1 MNLYPNFSFDITH
14 KDTKTNAR
22 LGKINTPHGSVE
34 TPNFIFCGTKA
45 TIKNLSPRDFA
56 NEGTQIILANTYHL
70 MLNGGADLME
80 KFGGIHK
87 LMGWKGPILTDSGGF
102 QVFSFGHGTV
112 ADEIKGRRNDG
123 RKSMICKIREEG
135 VEFYSYVDGS
145 KRVITPEISI
155 QTQQKIGAD
164 LILMFDECTPFN
176 VEKKYTENSMHLS
189 HRWGKRSL
197 EYFIKHNDHRQAL
210 YGIVQGGIYE
220 DLRKQSV
227 EFVNSEDFFG
237 IAVGGSL
244 GQNKEQMH
252 SIVNMTMANVRRD
265 RPVHLLGIGGFSDI
279 INGVECGI
287 DTFDCVHPTRIARH
301 GCAIVRPDVYRKY
314 KNTCNHHKNQT
325 CHFSRNAIEA
335 ESPLDISHNG
345 SPVWLASNTSEDDKK
360 EVIKE
365 FISLKNAI
373 FKNSYEP
380 IDSECQCYTCQNFSG
395 AYLHYLIK
403 ANENLFMS
411 LLSIH
416 NIRQMNNLMLDIRD
430 GLKNGEM
437 DGVKKRWIYC

>member
-1 MNLYPNFSFDITH
+1 MNLYPNFSFDILQ
-14 KDTKTNAR
+14 KDEKTDAR
-22 LGKINTPHGSVE
+22 LGMINTPHGSVE

-45 TIKNLSPRDFA
+45 SIKNLSPRDFA

-87 LMGWKGPILTDSGGF
+87 LMGWNGPMLTDSGGF

-112 ADEIKGRRNDG
+112 ADEIKGRRNNQ
-123 RKSMICKIREEG
+123 RKSMISKIREEG

-145 KRVITPEISI
+145 KRIITPEISI

-210 YGIVQGGIYE
+210 YGIVQGGVYE
-220 DLRKQSV
+220 DLRKESV
-227 EFVNSEDFFG
+227 DFVNTEDFFG

-244 GQNKEQMH
+244 GQNKDQMH
-252 SIVNMTMANVRRD
+252 SIVNLTMSNVRRD
-265 RPVHLLGIGGFSDI
+265 RPVHLLGIGGFSDV

-301 GCAIVRPDVYRKY
+301 GCAIVRPDVYKKY
-314 KNTCNHHKNQT
+314 NDRSVKE
-325 CHFSRNAIEA
+325 FVSLRNA
-335 ESPLDISHNG
+335 
-345 SPVWLASNTSEDDKK
+345 V
-360 EVIKE
+360 
-365 FISLKNAI
+365 
-373 FKNSYEP
+373 FKNSFEP

-395 AYLHYLIK
+395 AYLNYLIK

-416 NIRQMNNLMLDIRD
+416 NIRQMNNLMLDVRN
-430 GLKNGEM
+430 GLKSGSL
-437 DGVKKRWIYC
+437 DGVRKMWLN

>member
-1 MNLYPNFSFDITH
+1 MNLYPNFSFDILH
-14 KDTKTNAR
+14 KDEKTDAR
-22 LGKINTPHGSVE
+22 LGMINTPHGSVE

-45 TIKNLSPRDFA
+45 SIKNLSPRDFA

-87 LMGWKGPILTDSGGF
+87 LMGWNGPMLTDSGGF

-112 ADEIKGRRNDG
+112 ADEIKGRRNNQ
-123 RKSMICKIREEG
+123 RKPMISKIREEG

-145 KRVITPEISI
+145 KRIITPEISI

-210 YGIVQGGIYE
+210 YGIVQGGVYE
-220 DLRKQSV
+220 DLRKESV
-227 EFVNSEDFFG
+227 DFVNTEDFFG

-244 GQNKEQMH
+244 GQNKDQMH
-252 SIVNMTMANVRRD
+252 SIVNLTMSNVRRD
-265 RPVHLLGIGGFSDI
+265 RTVHLLGIGGFSDV

-301 GCAIVRPDVYRKY
+301 GCAIVRPDVYKKY
-314 KNTCNHHKNQT
+314 NDRSVKE
-325 CHFSRNAIEA
+325 FVSLRNA
-335 ESPLDISHNG
+335 
-345 SPVWLASNTSEDDKK
+345 V
-360 EVIKE
+360 
-365 FISLKNAI
+365 
-373 FKNSYEP
+373 FKNSFEP

-395 AYLHYLIK
+395 AYLNYLIK

-416 NIRQMNNLMLDIRD
+416 NIRQMNNLMLDVRN
-430 GLKNGEM
+430 GLKSGSL
-437 DGVKKRWIYC
+437 DGVRKMWLN

>member
-1 MNLYPNFSFDITH
+1 
-14 KDTKTNAR
+14 
-22 LGKINTPHGSVE
+22 
-34 TPNFIFCGTKA
+34 
-45 TIKNLSPRDFA
+45 
-56 NEGTQIILANTYHL
+56 

-87 LMGWKGPILTDSGGF
+87 LMGWNGPMLTDSGGF

-112 ADEIKGRRNDG
+112 ADEIKGRRNNQ
-123 RKSMICKIREEG
+123 RKPMISKIREEG

-145 KRVITPEISI
+145 KRIITPEISI

-210 YGIVQGGIYE
+210 YGIVQGGVYE
-220 DLRKQSV
+220 DLRKESV
-227 EFVNSEDFFG
+227 DFVNTEDFFG

-244 GQNKEQMH
+244 GQNKDQMH
-252 SIVNMTMANVRRD
+252 SIVNLTMSNVRRD
-265 RPVHLLGIGGFSDI
+265 RTVHLLGIGGFSDV

-301 GCAIVRPDVYRKY
+301 GCAIVRPDVYKKY
-314 KNTCNHHKNQT
+314 NDRSVKE
-325 CHFSRNAIEA
+325 FVSLRNA
-335 ESPLDISHNG
+335 
-345 SPVWLASNTSEDDKK
+345 V
-360 EVIKE
+360 
-365 FISLKNAI
+365 
-373 FKNSYEP
+373 FKNSFEP

-395 AYLHYLIK
+395 AYLNYLIK

-416 NIRQMNNLMLDIRD
+416 NIRQMNNLMLDVRN
-430 GLKNGEM
+430 GLKSGSL
-437 DGVKKRWIYC
+437 DGVRKMWLN

>member
-1 MNLYPNFSFDITH
+1 MNLYPNFSFEITQ
-14 KDTKTNAR
+14 KNEKTSAR
-22 LGKINTPHGSVE
+22 LGIINTPHGTVE

-45 TIKNLSPRDFA
+45 SIKNLSPRDFA

-80 KFGGIHK
+80 KYGGIHK
-87 LMGWKGPILTDSGGF
+87 LMGWHGPMLTDSGGF
-102 QVFSFGHGTV
+102 QVFSFGHGTI
-112 ADEIKGRRNDG
+112 ADEIKGRRNG
-123 RKSMICKIREEG
+123 LRKSMISKIREEG

-145 KRVITPEISI
+145 KKIITPEISI

-197 EYFIKHNDHRQAL
+197 DYFIKNNDHRQAL
-210 YGIVQGGIYE
+210 YSIIQGGIYE
-220 DLRKQSV
+220 DLRKVSV
-227 EFVNSEDFFG
+227 DFTNSEDFFG

-252 SIVNMTMANVRRD
+252 SIVQMVMSNVRRD

-279 INGVECGI
+279 INGVEHGI

-301 GCAIVRPDVYRKY
+301 GCAIVRPDIFKKY
-314 KNTCNHHKNQT
+314 NKSK
-325 CHFSRNAIEA
+325 
-335 ESPLDISHNG
+335 D
-345 SPVWLASNTSEDDKK
+345 
-360 EVIKE
+360 IKE

-373 FKNSYEP
+373 FKDTYEP
-380 IDSECQCYTCQNFSG
+380 IDSECQCYTCQNFSA

-411 LLSIH
+411 LISIH
-416 NIRQMNNLMLDIRD
+416 NIRQMNNLMLDIRN
-430 GLKNGEM
+430 GLKNGSL
-437 DGVKKRWIYC
+437 DNVKKRWIANDIIYC